1 MKKIKSISL
10 MFPLYKDKST
20 VELMITK
27 SSAVLKKLNN
37 KYEIIIVDDGC
48 PQNSGKL
55 AKKIAKKFSNIKI
68 FFHKKNLGYGAAL
81 KTGLKKCKNDWIFMI
96 DGDAEYDV
104 DDLFRL
110 LRVSKNYDLVI
121 TYRYKKKYTTYRI
134 IISWVYN
141 AVLRLIFNI
150 KFKDISTGSRL
161 VSRKLIR
168 HIKLKSNSPFVGAEL
183 AIKAKLAGYKVGEIG
198 IHTFPRTFGTGASV
212 SLKNIL
218 LTLKDMIV
226 LFMRIKNVRNT
237 LRKT

>member
-27 SSAVLKKLNN
+27 SSAVLKKLNS

-141 AVLRLIFNI
+141 AILRLIFDI
-150 KFKDISTGSRL
+150 KFRDISTGSRL
-161 VSRKLIR
+161 VSKKLIES
-168 HIKLKSNSPFVGAEL
+168 IKLKSTSPFVGAEL
-183 AIKAKLAGYKVGEIG
+183 AIKAGLAGYKVGEIG
-198 IHTFPRTFGTGASV
+198 IHTYPRTFGSGSSV
-212 SLKNIL
+212 SYKNIL
-218 LTLKDMIV
+218 LTLKDMIL
-226 LFMRIKNVRNT
+226 LFVRI
-237 LRKT
+237 

>member
-27 SSAVLKKLNN
+27 SSAVLKKLNS

-104 DDLFRL
+104 DDLIRL
-110 LRVSKNYDLVI
+110 LRVGKNYDLVI

-141 AVLRLIFNI
+141 VVLRLIFNI

>member
-27 SSAVLKKLNN
+27 SITVLKKLKI

-48 PQNSGKL
+48 PQKSGKL
-55 AKKIAKKFSNIKI
+55 AKKIAKKFSNIKV

-81 KTGLKKCKNDWIFMI
+81 KTGLSKCKYDWVFMI

-110 LRVSKNYDLVI
+110 LRVSKNFDLVI

-141 AVLRLIFNI
+141 LILRLIFNI
-150 KFKDISTGSRL
+150 KFRDISTGSRL
-161 VSRKLIR
+161 VRRKLVKNIN
-168 HIKLKSNSPFVGAEL
+168 LKSNSPFVGAEL
-183 AIKAKLAGYKVGEIG
+183 AIKARLSNYKVGEIG

-212 SLKNIL
+212 SIKNIL
-218 LTLKDMIV
+218 LTLKDMIL
-226 LFMRIKNVRNT
+226 LFMQINT
-237 LRKT
+237 KRFS